1 MTLRVLFHVQHLL
14 GIGHLRRAALLS
26 KGMADAG
33 LSVTLAS
40 GGMPVAG
47 LEPGGAEFV
56 QLPAARAADMSFRLL
71 LDAEDRP
78 VDDAWREIRA
88 AACMDVWQRVRP
100 HVLLTE
106 LFPFGR
112 RQFRFELLPVLTA
125 ARAAA
130 PRTVIAASVRD
141 ILVAA
146 QDAKK
151 NNDMLTLFQR
161 HYDQLLVHGD
171 PGVARFEATFPLA
184 DAIADRT
191 HYTGYVVEPPDPSGN
206 TLGTGEVLVSAGGG
220 AVGLPLL
227 RAALTARALSAA
239 GNLPWRLLVGQ
250 NESDAA
256 VAELT
261 AMAPPG
267 VIVERARADFPA
279 LLANC
284 AASIS
289 QGGYNTVMETLVRR
303 RPAVLVPFTEGRPN
317 SEQGR
322 RAELLAARGVVEVV
336 AEADLTPARLAAA
349 LDRAMA
355 RDPVDLRVDTGGI
368 AATAALVRRW
378 AEGAA

>member
-14 GIGHLRRAALLS
+14 GIGHLRRAALLAR
-26 KGMADAG
+26 GMADAG
-33 LSVTLAS
+33 LAVSLAS

-47 LEPGGAEFV
+47 LEVGPAEFV
-56 QLPAARAADMSFRLL
+56 QLPAARAADMSFRQL
-71 LDAEDRP
+71 LDAEGRP
-78 VDDAWREIRA
+78 VDEAWREKRA
-88 AACMDVWQRVRP
+88 AACLEVWQRVRP
-100 HVLLTE
+100 QVLLTE

-112 RQFRFELLPVLTA
+112 RQFRFELLPVLAA
-125 ARAAA
+125 ARAAT
-130 PRTVIAASVRD
+130 PRAVIAASVRD

-161 HYDQLLVHGD
+161 HYDHLLVHGD
-171 PGVARFEATFPLA
+171 PNVSPFAATFPLA
-184 DAIADRT
+184 AAIADRT
-191 HYTGYVVEPPDPSGN
+191 HYTGYVVETPGQSGSS
-206 TLGTGEVLVSAGGG
+206 LGTGEVLVSAGGG

-227 RAALTARALSAA
+227 RAALQARALSAA
-239 GNLPWRLLVGQ
+239 VHLPWRLLVGQ

-256 VAELT
+256 LAELG
-261 AMAPPG
+261 AAAPPG
-267 VIVERARADFPA
+267 VTVERARPDFPE
-279 LLANC
+279 LLGNC

-336 AEADLTPARLAAA
+336 TEAALSPASLAAA
-349 LDRAMA
+349 LDRALSRKPA
-355 RDPVDLRVDTGGI
+355 ELRVNTEGI

-378 AEGAA
+378 AEAAA

>member
-130 PRTVIAASVRD
+130 PRSVIAASVRD

-146 QDAKK
+146 QDAK
-151 NNDMLTLFQR
+151 
-161 HYDQLLVHGD
+161 
-171 PGVARFEATFPLA
+171 
-184 DAIADRT
+184 
-191 HYTGYVVEPPDPSGN
+191 
-206 TLGTGEVLVSAGGG
+206 
-220 AVGLPLL
+220 
-227 RAALTARALSAA
+227 
-239 GNLPWRLLVGQ
+239 
-250 NESDAA
+250 
-256 VAELT
+256 
-261 AMAPPG
+261 
-267 VIVERARADFPA
+267 
-279 LLANC
+279 
-284 AASIS
+284 
-289 QGGYNTVMETLVRR
+289 
-303 RPAVLVPFTEGRPN
+303 
-317 SEQGR
+317 
-322 RAELLAARGVVEVV
+322 
-336 AEADLTPARLAAA
+336 
-349 LDRAMA
+349 
-355 RDPVDLRVDTGGI
+355 
-368 AATAALVRRW
+368 
-378 AEGAA
+378 

>member
-14 GIGHLRRAALLS
+14 GIGHLRRAALLAR
-26 KGMADAG
+26 GMADAG
-33 LSVTLAS
+33 LAVSLAS

-47 LEPGGAEFV
+47 LEVGPAEFV
-56 QLPAARAADMSFRLL
+56 QLPAARAADMSFRQL
-71 LDAEDRP
+71 LDAEGRP
-78 VDDAWREIRA
+78 VDEAWREKRA
-88 AACMDVWQRVRP
+88 AACLEVWQRVRP
-100 HVLLTE
+100 QVLLTE

-112 RQFRFELLPVLTA
+112 RQFRFELLPVLAA
-125 ARAAA
+125 ARAAT
-130 PRTVIAASVRD
+130 P
-141 ILVAA
+141 A

-161 HYDQLLVHGD
+161 HYDHLLVHGD
-171 PGVARFEATFPLA
+171 PNVSPFAATFPLA
-184 DAIADRT
+184 AAIADRT
-191 HYTGYVVEPPDPSGN
+191 HYTGYVVETPGQSGSS
-206 TLGTGEVLVSAGGG
+206 LGTGEVLVSAGGG

-227 RAALTARALSAA
+227 RAALQARALSAA
-239 GNLPWRLLVGQ
+239 VHLPWRLLVGQ

-256 VAELT
+256 LAELG
-261 AMAPPG
+261 AAAPPG
-267 VIVERARADFPA
+267 VTVERARPDFPE
-279 LLANC
+279 LLGNC

-336 AEADLTPARLAAA
+336 TEAALSPASLAAA
-349 LDRAMA
+349 LDRALSRKPA
-355 RDPVDLRVDTGGI
+355 ELRVNTEGI

-378 AEGAA
+378 AEAAA